1 MALTNPY
8 IIALRAGKINLV
20 EALKNP
26 QTTQTYTGNDTRN
39 LSKFLTERGYSK
51 DDFVPNS
58 VLKRPTGKSA
68 ARIAAEE
75 RTAQMITVSN
85 NSRQLP
91 QSDAQQGG
99 FRNNQV
105 RNNIVNPSSLY
116 ANQPVTTTGQG
127 QNSTMDYGL
136 STDSN
141 YNYASQMNDFTSSNP
156 SSNINI
162 GSANPQPTIW
172 WKSAAP
178 QDNSVQTSDLG
189 GDIQHQETDDYTN
202 VNDLPFQNQIPS
214 NTNWASPLPSIGTT
228 GIVLGG
234 IAALLL
240 LGKKK

>member
-8 IIALRAGKINLV
+8 IIALRAGKINTV
-20 EALKNP
+20 EALRNP
-26 QTTQTYTGNDTRN
+26 QTTLTYSNSTIN
-39 LSKFLTERGYSK
+39 LNQFLTERGYTGN
-51 DDFVPNS
+51 DFVPNS
-58 VLKRPTGKSA
+58 VLKRPTEKSE
-68 ARIAAEE
+68 ARQAAEE
-75 RTAQMITVSN
+75 ITAQMITVTN

-91 QSDAQQGG
+91 QSDAQQGGG

-116 ANQPVTTTGQG
+116 PTQPTVTNGQG
-127 QNSTMDYGL
+127 QNSTMNYGL

-141 YNYASQMNDFTSSNP
+141 YNTATTMNDFMSANP
-156 SSNINI
+156 SSDINI
-162 GSANPQPTIW
+162 GSANPQSTVW

-178 QDNSVQTSDLG
+178 QDNSVKTSDLG

-202 VNDLPFQNQIPS
+202 VNDLPFQNQVPS
-214 NTNWASPLPSIGTT
+214 DTNWASPLPSIGTT

-240 LGKKK
+240 LGKKR